1 MQMDAKIA
9 VQLVK
14 DMQALRGADGDVVKE
29 QDLMQQTVGRRKT
42 IRNIEASHK
51 FPKEKHAV
59 GSLDIAFKRRLTKAH
74 EDGKD
79 MIHCE
84 ALQQKLTQLRF
95 TALW

>member
-1 MQMDAKIA
+1 LDAKIA

-29 QDLMQQTVGRRKT
+29 KDLMEQNVGRRQT

-59 GSLDIAFKRRLTKAH
+59 DSLDIAFQRRLTNAR

-79 MIHCE
+79 MTHCV
-84 ALQQKLTQLRF
+84 
-95 TALW
+95 